1 MPARSSESFIL
12 QTYPFSESDL
22 IVSFFTRD
30 QGKLRGV
37 ARRARRP
44 KSSFG
49 SALERLSHANVSYY
63 QKENRELVSLNSCE
77 LVHSQFT
84 LASNYEASVA
94 LDYLAEV
101 TEQLLPPNETNERHF
116 RLLIAVL
123 DYLRA
128 GGNPWTAVVYFA
140 LWSVRLAG
148 LLPDLRVKPESA
160 VIAEEMLTTPIHALP
175 TRPWTKDTA
184 SDLRRLLN
192 RLIEEHAERK
202 LRTPAALESLP

>member
-1 MPARSSESFIL
+1 MSESFIL
-12 QTYPFSESDL
+12 QTYPFREADL
-22 IVSFFTRD
+22 VVSFFTRD

-49 SALERLSHANVSYY
+49 SGLERLSHVTVSYY
-63 QKENRELVSLNSCE
+63 QKEHRELVSLNSCE
-77 LVHSQFT
+77 LLHSQFI
-84 LASNYEASVA
+84 LASEYESSVA

-123 DYLRA
+123 DFLRA
-128 GGNPWTAVVYFA
+128 KGSPWAAILYFS

-148 LLPDLRVKPESA
+148 FLPDLRVKPESRA
-160 VIAEEMLTTPIHALP
+160 IADEMQVTPLADLAP
-175 TRPWTKDTA
+175 REWTKETA
-184 SDLRRLLN
+184 QDLRRLLN
-192 RLIEEHAERK
+192 RLIEQHVERN
-202 LRTPAALESLP
+202 LLTPRVLESI

>member
-1 MPARSSESFIL
+1 MPARMSESFIL
-12 QTYPFSESDL
+12 QTYPFREADL
-22 IVSFFTRD
+22 VVSFLTRD

-49 SALERLSHANVSYY
+49 SGLERLSHVTVSYY
-63 QKENRELVSLNSCE
+63 QKEHRELVSLNSCE
-77 LVHSQFT
+77 LLHSQFA

-123 DYLRA
+123 DFLRA
-128 GGNPWTAVVYFA
+128 KGSPFAAITYFT

-148 LLPDLRVKPESA
+148 FLPDLRVKPESLA
-160 VIAEEMLTTPIHALP
+160 IAQEMLITPLAELTP
-175 TRPWTKDTA
+175 RTWTKETA
-184 SDLRRLLN
+184 RDLRRLLN
-192 RLIEEHAERK
+192 RLIEQHVERN
-202 LRTPAALESLP
+202 LQTPRTLETL

>member
-1 MPARSSESFIL
+1 MSESFIL
-12 QTYPFSESDL
+12 QTYPFREADL
-22 IVSFFTRD
+22 VVSFFTRD

-49 SALERLSHANVSYY
+49 SGLERLSHVTVSYY

-77 LVHSQFT
+77 LLHSQFA
-84 LASNYEASVA
+84 LSSNYEASVA
-94 LDYLAEV
+94 LDYLAEL

-128 GGNPWTAVVYFA
+128 KGSPFAAITYFA

-148 LLPDLRVKPESA
+148 FLPDLRVKPESRA
-160 VIAEEMLTTPIHALP
+160 IADEMRLTPLAELAP
-175 TRPWTKDTA
+175 RDWTKETA
-184 SDLRRLLN
+184 QDLRRLLN
-192 RLIEEHAERK
+192 RLIEQHVERN
-202 LRTPAALESLP
+202 LQTPRTIESL

>member
-12 QTYPFSESDL
+12 QTYPYRESDL

-30 QGKLRGV
+30 QGKLRGI

-49 SALERLSHANVSYY
+49 SGLERLSHANVSYY

-77 LVHSQFT
+77 LVHSQFN

-116 RLLIAVL
+116 RLLMAVL

-128 GGNPWTAVVYFA
+128 GGNPWTAVTYFG

-148 LLPDLRVKPESA
+148 FLPDLRVKPESA
-160 VIAEEMLTTPIHALP
+160 AIADEMLLTPVHALAP
-175 TRPWTKDTA
+175 RPWTKDTA
-184 SDLRRLLN
+184 SDLRHLLN

-202 LRTPAALESLP
+202 LRTPAALENL